1 MYGKKESLRKVFL
14 NVDFGVE
21 MLLIYIGL
29 LGVYFWGLFGILL
42 IVKVVVIIILIYKG
56 KKYLI
61 LIVKNYGI
69 YFFKF

>member
-1 MYGKKESLRKVFL
+1 MERKKSLRKVFL

-21 MLLIYIGL
+21 MLIYIGL
-29 LGVYFWGLFGILL
+29 LGVYFWGLFGFLL

>member
-21 MLLIYIGL
+21 MLIYIGL
-29 LGVYFWGLFGILL
+29 LGVYFWGLFGFLL

-61 LIVKNYGI
+61 LIVENYGI

>member
-21 MLLIYIGL
+21 MLIYIGL
-29 LGVYFWGLFGILL
+29 LGVYFWGLFGFLL

-69 YFFKF
+69 YFVKF